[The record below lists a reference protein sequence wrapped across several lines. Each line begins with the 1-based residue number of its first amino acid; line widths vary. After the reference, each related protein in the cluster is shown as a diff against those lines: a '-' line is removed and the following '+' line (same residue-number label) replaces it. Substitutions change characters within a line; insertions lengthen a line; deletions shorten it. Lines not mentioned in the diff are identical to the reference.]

1 MPKTDDNGTSKG
13 DILVVDDNPANLRLL
28 SGMLSERGYKARPV
42 IDGTMALTAARAA
55 PPDLILLDI
64 NMPDMDG
71 YQVCRTLKENA
82 QLRDVP
88 VIFISAMDE
97 IDDKVRAFEAG
108 GVDYVAKP
116 FQFQEVV
123 ARVENHLALKHLQH
137 ALEATNRELEVRIE
151 ELQARNEE
159 LDAFAHTVAHD
170 LKNPLSAIIGY
181 STLLESRRD
190 QLSEENLA
198 AFITNISQNGQRMN
212 NIIKELLLLSS
223 VRKTEEIEVQPL
235 DMGAIIEGVQERLAD
250 MIDEYAVQIE
260 VPASW
265 PQALGRAQ
273 WVEEIWANYISNA
286 IKYGG
291 RPPHVTLGGDAPAG
305 GAVRFWVRDN
315 GEGLTAEEQ
324 AQLFA
329 PFERLHQ
336 VKAEGHG
343 LGLSI
348 VRRIVD
354 KLGGT
359 VGVESE
365 VGHGACFTFSLP
377 PAAS

>member
-1 MPKTDDNGTSKG
+1 
-13 DILVVDDNPANLRLL
+13 
-28 SGMLSERGYKARPV
+28 
-42 IDGTMALTAARAA
+42 
-55 PPDLILLDI
+55 
-64 NMPDMDG
+64 
-71 YQVCRTLKENA
+71 
-82 QLRDVP
+82 
-88 VIFISAMDE
+88 
-97 IDDKVRAFEAG
+97 
-108 GVDYVAKP
+108 
-116 FQFQEVV
+116 
-123 ARVENHLALKHLQH
+123 VENHLALKRLQH
-137 ALEATNRELEVRIE
+137 ELEMRLE

-170 LKNPLSAIIGY
+170 LKNPLAAIIGY

-190 QLSEENLA
+190 QLSEERLA

-250 MIDEYAVQIE
+250 MIDEYDVQLDL
-260 VPASW
+260 PASW
-265 PQALGRAQ
+265 PEALGRAQ

-291 RPPHVTLGGDAPAG
+291 RPPHVTLGGDAPAD

-315 GEGLTAEEQ
+315 GGGLTAEEQ

-354 KLGGT
+354 KLGGS

-365 VGHGACFTFSLP
+365 VGRGSCFTFSLP